1 MQPNPALQLPYG
13 FDTKPY
19 GLIDDL
25 VIQIAQSPGLR
36 VAEEHIRRVFRS
48 SSPLLGDP
56 REPTYQYLDHLLT
69 RAMHGLP
76 PSPRF
81 VSELRADP
89 ELLKTGAFVL
99 FCTKCPPNLLNER
112 FQDSDF
118 LARLGVFL
126 QSTKSRSLTC
136 EVLIS
141 LAREEACDCR
151 RVLENLIFILTQYPD
166 TDFAPAAVAQA
177 VCELIL
183 TSSEPGIDVLRSE
196 TFHTAYG
203 FIKRALLDPHTPLPS
218 LLPSI
223 FRFFYLS
230 LSAAGGLDTE
240 FGEGFAMTELLP
252 ILMAFSKSQ
261 VIGVRCLAV
270 RALSALQ
277 PLEGRYD
284 RALYMVTGLDQPE
297 PLVHQRL
304 TRLLKTM
311 SWQKPC
317 SDSPFV
323 AFYEA
328 CANSCDYA
336 LIIAEHYKGMET
348 DWRALA
354 LALTRAT
361 ENPGV
366 RDPSIDMRMDTSND
380 SALPRLEDI
389 AFHLLAALDNSFD
402 PEAATV
408 IRLLVHLVNDDL
420 QNLSKHTE
428 QVVTRYRTCAYIQCL
443 WSLFPNWSTGLQ
455 AAKEGLLC
463 RYAIRSRGS
472 PDVLRDWMLRRAAVH
487 AWREALCI
495 VDQKVLGQFN
505 QASEQLLAAF
515 VLSAH
520 KDLQRILYANKDV
533 EDLPMKS
540 PELVISY
547 VLLTVALFGTQ
558 VPTSI
563 MPWTDVVKRV
573 DDLIIGKETIPSES
587 WSGHHPEGLWERNYN
602 EMRRRFCT
610 RCESPAALRTVKD
623 SLCGECRH
631 AKLRAQAAY

>member
-1 MQPNPALQLPYG
+1 
-13 FDTKPY
+13 
-19 GLIDDL
+19 
-25 VIQIAQSPGLR
+25 
-36 VAEEHIRRVFRS
+36 
-48 SSPLLGDP
+48 
-56 REPTYQYLDHLLT
+56 
-69 RAMHGLP
+69 
-76 PSPRF
+76 
-81 VSELRADP
+81 
-89 ELLKTGAFVL
+89 
-99 FCTKCPPNLLNER
+99 
-112 FQDSDF
+112 
-118 LARLGVFL
+118 
-126 QSTKSRSLTC
+126 
-136 EVLIS
+136 
-141 LAREEACDCR
+141 
-151 RVLENLIFILTQYPD
+151 
-166 TDFAPAAVAQA
+166 
-177 VCELIL
+177 
-183 TSSEPGIDVLRSE
+183 
-196 TFHTAYG
+196 
-203 FIKRALLDPHTPLPS
+203 
-218 LLPSI
+218 
-223 FRFFYLS
+223 
-230 LSAAGGLDTE
+230 
-240 FGEGFAMTELLP
+240 
-252 ILMAFSKSQ
+252 
-261 VIGVRCLAV
+261 
-270 RALSALQ
+270 
-277 PLEGRYD
+277 
-284 RALYMVTGLDQPE
+284 MVTGLDQPE

-563 MPWTDVVKRV
+563 MESLPVIRLEFTTHPCHSQAQATWQRFIIESYYGCDPCASLKPWTDVVKRV